1 MYRYKKTFSKKA
13 KSEFAAKMEEIQNY
27 CIKHGITYSRTMDS
41 YYFSLNGK
49 HFRIS
54 NHTIAKSNA
63 GAYNELGEQTRDLYH
78 DAAAAKEL
86 ICIHA
91 SKLRIKEIYEALL
104 AGHHLD
110 GRGNIITKE
119 D

>member
-1 MYRYKKTFSKKA
+1 MYGYKKTFSRKA

-49 HFRIS
+49 RFRIS
-54 NHTIAKSNA
+54 NHTMAKSNA
-63 GAYNELGEQTRDLYH
+63 GAYNELGEKIRDLYH
-78 DAAAAKEL
+78 DDAAAAKEL

-104 AGHHLD
+104 MGYTLD
-110 GRGNIITKE
+110 GRGNIIK
-119 D
+119 